1 MFGCYYIAKSNICVS
16 SEGGSNMNN
25 YSSSYSRNYSRNYG
39 KSSTRNFN
47 NSYSNR
53 CVKNYSNHN
62 CRDYT
67 RNHSHNYSII
77 NRRVLLRTICIGIAL
92 LSMFL
97 VARTCKP
104 HAYAGSNRTLTC
116 TSVLIEENDTL
127 WSIASEYYSEEYGS
141 IQNQIDAIKETNNLS
156 SDYIISG
163 RRIVV
168 PYYS

>member
-1 MFGCYYIAKSNICVS
+1 
-16 SEGGSNMNN
+16 MNN

-53 CVKNYSNHN
+53 CVKNYSNHT

-104 HAYAGSNRTLTC
+104 HAYAGSNRTYQAGCYPL
-116 TSVLIEENDTL
+116 
-127 WSIASEYYSEEYGS
+127 
-141 IQNQIDAIKETNNLS
+141 
-156 SDYIISG
+156 
-163 RRIVV
+163 
-168 PYYS
+168 